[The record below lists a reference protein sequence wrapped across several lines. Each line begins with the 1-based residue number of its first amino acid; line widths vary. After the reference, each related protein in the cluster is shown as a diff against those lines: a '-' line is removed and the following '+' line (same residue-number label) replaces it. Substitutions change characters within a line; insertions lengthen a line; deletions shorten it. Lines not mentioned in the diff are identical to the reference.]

1 MNRQKLKNIVI
12 VITHTI
18 KMLCRSTSIFVGLVI
33 VFMYSKMIVK
43 ISIRGNILF
52 KAVLTSYQIDNFIRS
67 TMKNPPCIISS
78 VGDTA
83 CEIIRT
89 Y

>member
-1 MNRQKLKNIVI
+1 
-12 VITHTI
+12 
-18 KMLCRSTSIFVGLVI
+18 MLCRLTSNFVGLVI
-33 VFMYSKMIVK
+33 AFMYSKIIVK

-52 KAVLTSYQIDNFIRS
+52 KAVLTSYQIDNVIRS
-67 TMKNPPCIISS
+67 TMKDPPYIISS

-83 CEIIRT
+83 CEITRT